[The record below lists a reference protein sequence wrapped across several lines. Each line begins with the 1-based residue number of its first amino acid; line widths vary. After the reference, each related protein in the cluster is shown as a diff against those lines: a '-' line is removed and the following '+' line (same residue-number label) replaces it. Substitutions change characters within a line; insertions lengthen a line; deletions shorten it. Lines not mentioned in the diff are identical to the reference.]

1 MRTLLI
7 ALTFVHAMAVPCLA
21 ETFQERIGLCLTCH
35 GENGQSDNVEVPSL
49 GAEPAPFVLIQLYL
63 FREKQRRVEPMTDAA
78 KDLTDDDL
86 RQFSDFMAKLPAP
99 KPPQDS
105 PDAARMERGRG
116 LAQSYHCGFC
126 HNPDFS
132 GRDNVPAA
140 GDSPKATT
148 VASVITRISRDVI
161 TSPGSLPS
169 ARTTSSRPCANT
181 RAIRGPGM
189 TPRWRR

>member
-21 ETFQERIGLCLTCH
+21 ETFQERIGLCLSCH

-63 FREKQRRVEPMTDAA
+63 FREKQRRVEPT
-78 KDLTDDDL
+78 
-86 RQFSDFMAKLPAP
+86 
-99 KPPQDS
+99 

-116 LAQSYHCGFC
+116 LAQTYRCGFC

-132 GRDNVPAA
+132 GRDNVPRLAA
-140 GDSPKATT
+140 QREDYLVKALREYK
-148 VASVITRISRDVI
+148 S
-161 TSPGSLPS
+161 
-169 ARTTSSRPCANT
+169 NT
-181 RAIRGPGM
+181 RPGYDASM
-189 TPRWRR
+189 AEVTQPISDDEILDLAYFMARVQ

>member
-1 MRTLLI
+1 MNSNPSLAIEGAAAGSILLSSIRTLAGTNLKKGMRTLLI

-116 LAQSYHCGFC
+116 L
-126 HNPDFS
+126 
-132 GRDNVPAA
+132 R
-140 GDSPKATT
+140 PK
-148 VASVITRISRDVI
+148 
-161 TSPGSLPS
+161 LPLWLLS
-169 ARTTSSRPCANT
+169 
-181 RAIRGPGM
+181 
-189 TPRWRR
+189 

>member
-21 ETFQERIGLCLTCH
+21 ETFQKRIGLCLTCH

-86 RQFSDFMAKLPAP
+86 RQFGFPLFAKVVRQYGCSLPRSAWH
-99 KPPQDS
+99 DEDNCTRS
-105 PDAARMERGRG
+105 ISAARSVARPDQCEGHRQLIGRVATKDCVTSG
-116 LAQSYHCGFC
+116 
-126 HNPDFS
+126 S
-132 GRDNVPAA
+132 GR
-140 GDSPKATT
+140 
-148 VASVITRISRDVI
+148 
-161 TSPGSLPS
+161 L
-169 ARTTSSRPCANT
+169 C
-181 RAIRGPGM
+181 
-189 TPRWRR
+189 

>member
-7 ALTFVHAMAVPCLA
+7 ALTFVHAMAVSCLA

-49 GAEPAPFVLIQLYL
+49 GAEPAPFVLLQLYL

-86 RQFSDFMAKLPAP
+86 RQFSDCMAKLPAP

-126 HNPDFS
+126 HN
-132 GRDNVPAA
+132 
-140 GDSPKATT
+140 
-148 VASVITRISRDVI
+148 RISRDVI

-169 ARTTSSRPCANT
+169 ARTTSSRPCVNT
-181 RAIRGPGM
+181 RAIRGPGT

>member
-86 RQFSDFMAKLPAP
+86 RQFSDLWPNYQRRSHLKT
-99 KPPQDS
+99 
-105 PDAARMERGRG
+105 
-116 LAQSYHCGFC
+116 
-126 HNPDFS
+126 
-132 GRDNVPAA
+132 VPMRREWNAA

-161 TSPGSLPS
+161 ASPGSLPS
-169 ARTTSSRPCANT
+169 ARTYLVKALREYKSNT
-181 RAIRGPGM
+181 RPGYDASM
-189 TPRWRR
+189 AEVTQPISDAEILDLAYFMARAQ

>member
-35 GENGQSDNVEVPSL
+35 GGNGQSDNAEVPSL
-49 GAEPAPFVLIQLYL
+49 GAEPAPFVLIQLFL

-78 KDLTDDDL
+78 KDLTDDL
-86 RQFSDFMAKLPAP
+86 RQFSDFMAKLPAS

-116 LAQSYHCGFC
+116 LA
-126 HNPDFS
+126 
-132 GRDNVPAA
+132 
-140 GDSPKATT
+140 
-148 VASVITRISRDVI
+148 
-161 TSPGSLPS
+161 
-169 ARTTSSRPCANT
+169 
-181 RAIRGPGM
+181 
-189 TPRWRR
+189 

>member
-78 KDLTDDDL
+78 KDLKFEIMVPHDQADTVMLYEIYASPEAFETHWHGPAKQEADRDFEPL
-86 RQFSDFMAKLPAP
+86 R
-99 KPPQDS
+99 
-105 PDAARMERGRG
+105 
-116 LAQSYHCGFC
+116 
-126 HNPDFS
+126 
-132 GRDNVPAA
+132 V
-140 GDSPKATT
+140 
-148 VASVITRISRDVI
+148 SVSFVRCDRVE
-161 TSPGSLPS
+161 
-169 ARTTSSRPCANT
+169 
-181 RAIRGPGM
+181 
-189 TPRWRR
+189 

>member
-105 PDAARMERGRG
+105 PDAARIG
-116 LAQSYHCGFC
+116 
-126 HNPDFS
+126 
-132 GRDNVPAA
+132 
-140 GDSPKATT
+140 
-148 VASVITRISRDVI
+148 TR
-161 TSPGSLPS
+161 PGTGPRLPLWLLS
-169 ARTTSSRPCANT
+169 
-181 RAIRGPGM
+181 
-189 TPRWRR
+189 

>member
-35 GENGQSDNVEVPSL
+35 GENGQSENVEVPSL

-86 RQFSDFMAKLPAP
+86 RQFSDFMATSAEATSRQSRRGANGTRPGTRPKLPLWLL
-99 KPPQDS
+99 S
-105 PDAARMERGRG
+105 
-116 LAQSYHCGFC
+116 
-126 HNPDFS
+126 
-132 GRDNVPAA
+132 
-140 GDSPKATT
+140 
-148 VASVITRISRDVI
+148 
-161 TSPGSLPS
+161 
-169 ARTTSSRPCANT
+169 
-181 RAIRGPGM
+181 
-189 TPRWRR
+189 